1 MYAVYHNCWAS
12 PSSSATHRVPG
23 NALKQRDG
31 GSQSVQKFGPGKF
44 SLVIHLDFIKQSES
58 DFLLTEAHCIKLQ
71 RVRFLQMFPELVCS
85 RERENLKVPSPQ
97 PEALAFSLI
106 TQGIHFLEPWLSNDC
121 EVST

>member
-58 DFLLTEAHCIKLQ
+58 DFFAHRGTLY
-71 RVRFLQMFPELVCS
+71 
-85 RERENLKVPSPQ
+85 KVAKSSLPS
-97 PEALAFSLI
+97 
-106 TQGIHFLEPWLSNDC
+106 D
-121 EVST
+121 VS